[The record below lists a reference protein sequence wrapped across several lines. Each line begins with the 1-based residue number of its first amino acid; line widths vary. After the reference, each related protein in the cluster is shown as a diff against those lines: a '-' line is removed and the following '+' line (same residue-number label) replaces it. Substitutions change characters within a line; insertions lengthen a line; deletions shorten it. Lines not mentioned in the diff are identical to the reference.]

1 MRPNPLLLAL
11 ALAPLAALGPGPL
24 LAEPIRSIQ
33 YEFPAD
39 TARALRWKTGSG
51 AFTFGAWDEPN
62 VLAEV
67 RIHCAG
73 TDEEACRREAE
84 NIQLEWLQ
92 KGDRMELGV
101 GARPPAP
108 ADSNSDSNSG
118 SQSDGDS
125 AAAGPPPAPAPLT
138 FEGRLRVPAALPLE
152 VSLESGSV
160 DVSGF
165 WGDVAVELGTGDASL
180 LLSRRR
186 AGAVDLTSDTG
197 TVELRVNGRP
207 VPGDLPGDGPRAL
220 HWKGEGRSAI
230 TVKVGTG
237 NARVR
242 LEDGAKLEPG
252 GGGKP

>member
-1 MRPNPLLLAL
+1 MRPNPLLLGL
-11 ALAPLAALGPGPL
+11 ALAPLAASGPLAPGPL

-51 AFTFGAWDEPN
+51 AFTFGAWDEPS

-84 NIQLEWLQ
+84 TIQLEWLQ
-92 KGDRMELGV
+92 KGDRIELGV
-101 GARPPAP
+101 GAPPA
-108 ADSNSDSNSG
+108 ASG
-118 SQSDGDS
+118 DGKGGDGKGVE
-125 AAAGPPPAPAPLT
+125 AGPPPAPSALT
-138 FEGRLRVPAALPLE
+138 IEGRLRVPAGLPLE
-152 VSLESGSV
+152 VNLESGSV
-160 DVSGF
+160 DVSGL
-165 WGDVAVELGTGDASL
+165 WGDVAVELGSGDASL

-197 TVELRVNGRP
+197 TVELTVNGRR
-207 VPGDLPGDGPRAL
+207 VPGDLEPRDGPRAL

-230 TVKVGTG
+230 KVKVGTG

-242 LEDGAKLEPG
+242 LEDGGKLEPG